1 MPKKDCRPPV
11 MRVSLRIIS
20 LALFSLAWNTCVV
33 AEENP
38 KFEGNEKSNL
48 DLAQD
53 SQVETTKTT
62 KTKDKNQSVFK
73 PSEEVSEDYAVP
85 FPADI

>member
-1 MPKKDCRPPV
+1 MKV
-11 MRVSLRIIS
+11 TFRVIT
-20 LALFSLAWNTCVV
+20 LALVSSAWSSGVL

-38 KFEGNEKSNL
+38 NSEDNKQDRIG
-48 DLAQD
+48 LAQD
-53 SQVETTKTT
+53 NQVKVTKS
-62 KTKDKNQSVFK
+62 DKRESDNQPVFK

>member
-1 MPKKDCRPPV
+1 MKV
-11 MRVSLRIIS
+11 TFRVIS
-20 LALFSLAWNTCVV
+20 LALVSLAWHCGVL

-38 KFEGNEKSNL
+38 NSKDNEQ
-48 DLAQD
+48 DRIGLAQD
-53 SQVETTKTT
+53 SQVKVTKS
-62 KTKDKNQSVFK
+62 DKRESDYQPVFK

>member
-1 MPKKDCRPPV
+1 MQ
-11 MRVSLRIIS
+11 VSLRVIS
-20 LALFSLAWNTCVV
+20 LALFSLVWNTCVI

-38 KFEGNEKSNL
+38 KFEGDEKSSL
-48 DLAQD
+48 DLDQD
-53 SQVETTKTT
+53 SQVEATKTT

>member
-1 MPKKDCRPPV
+1 MKV
-11 MRVSLRIIS
+11 TSRVIT
-20 LALFSLAWNTCVV
+20 LALVSLAWQGGVL

-38 KFEGNEKSNL
+38 NSEDNEQGRIG
-48 DLAQD
+48 LAQD
-53 SQVETTKTT
+53 SQVKITKS
-62 KTKDKNQSVFK
+62 DKRESDNQPVFK

>member
-1 MPKKDCRPPV
+1 MKVTFRV
-11 MRVSLRIIS
+11 VTLALVSLTWHS
-20 LALFSLAWNTCVV
+20 GVL

-38 KFEGNEKSNL
+38 NSEDNEQ
-48 DLAQD
+48 DRIGLAQD
-53 SQVETTKTT
+53 SQVKVTKS
-62 KTKDKNQSVFK
+62 DKRESDNQPVFK

>member
-1 MPKKDCRPPV
+1 MKV
-11 MRVSLRIIS
+11 TFRVIT
-20 LALFSLAWNTCVV
+20 LALVSLAWSSGVL

-38 KFEGNEKSNL
+38 NSEDNEQ
-48 DLAQD
+48 DRIGLAQD
-53 SQVETTKTT
+53 SQVKVTKS
-62 KTKDKNQSVFK
+62 DKRESDNQPVFK

>member
-1 MPKKDCRPPV
+1 MKV
-11 MRVSLRIIS
+11 TFRVIT
-20 LALFSLAWNTCVV
+20 LALVSIAWHSGVL

-38 KFEGNEKSNL
+38 NPEDNEQ
-48 DLAQD
+48 DGIGLAQD
-53 SQVETTKTT
+53 SQVKVTKS
-62 KTKDKNQSVFK
+62 DKQESDNQPVFK

>member
-1 MPKKDCRPPV
+1 MKV
-11 MRVSLRIIS
+11 TFRVIT
-20 LALFSLAWNTCVV
+20 LALVSLAWHSGVF

-38 KFEGNEKSNL
+38 NSEDNEQGRIG
-48 DLAQD
+48 LAQD
-53 SQVETTKTT
+53 SQVKVTKS
-62 KTKDKNQSVFK
+62 DKRESDNQPVFK

>member
-1 MPKKDCRPPV
+1 MKV
-11 MRVSLRIIS
+11 TFRVIT
-20 LALFSLAWNTCVV
+20 LALVSIAWQSDAL

-38 KFEGNEKSNL
+38 NPEDNEQ
-48 DLAQD
+48 DRIGLAQD
-53 SQVETTKTT
+53 SQVKVI
-62 KTKDKNQSVFK
+62 KSDKRESDNQPVFK

>member
-1 MPKKDCRPPV
+1 MKV
-11 MRVSLRIIS
+11 TFRVIT
-20 LALFSLAWNTCVV
+20 LALVSIAWQSDAL

-38 KFEGNEKSNL
+38 NPEDNEQ
-48 DLAQD
+48 DRIGLAQD
-53 SQVETTKTT
+53 SQVKVTKS
-62 KTKDKNQSVFK
+62 DKRESDNQPVFK

>member
-20 LALFSLAWNTCVV
+20 LALFSLTWNTCVV

-38 KFEGNEKSNL
+38 KFEGDEKSNL

-62 KTKDKNQSVFK
+62 KKKDENQSVFK

>member
-1 MPKKDCRPPV
+1 MKV
-11 MRVSLRIIS
+11 TFRVIT
-20 LALFSLAWNTCVV
+20 LALVSLAWSSGVL

-38 KFEGNEKSNL
+38 NSEDNKQDRIG
-48 DLAQD
+48 LAQD
-53 SQVETTKTT
+53 SQVKVI
-62 KTKDKNQSVFK
+62 KSDKRESDNQPVFK

>member
-1 MPKKDCRPPV
+1 MKV
-11 MRVSLRIIS
+11 TFRVIT
-20 LALFSLAWNTCVV
+20 LALVSLAWSSGVL

-38 KFEGNEKSNL
+38 NSEDNEQDRIGVVQDNQVKVTKS
-48 DLAQD
+48 
-53 SQVETTKTT
+53 
-62 KTKDKNQSVFK
+62 DKRESDNQPVFK

>member
-1 MPKKDCRPPV
+1 MKV
-11 MRVSLRIIS
+11 TFRVIT
-20 LALFSLAWNTCVV
+20 LALVSLAWHSGVF

-38 KFEGNEKSNL
+38 NSEDNEQ
-48 DLAQD
+48 DRFGLAQD
-53 SQVETTKTT
+53 SQVKVIKSDRRES
-62 KTKDKNQSVFK
+62 DNQPVFK

>member
-1 MPKKDCRPPV
+1 MKV
-11 MRVSLRIIS
+11 TFRVIT
-20 LALFSLAWNTCVV
+20 LALVNLAWHSDVL

-38 KFEGNEKSNL
+38 NSEDNKQGRIG
-48 DLAQD
+48 LAQD
-53 SQVETTKTT
+53 SQVKVA
-62 KTKDKNQSVFK
+62 KSDKRESDSQPVFK